1 MRWAL
6 FARLKKMVK
15 QEYATDTEREERIMP
30 CRIGSI
36 PQIKQNRLGILSG
49 YISILERWHNE
60 LSIFN

>member
-36 PQIKQNRLGILSG
+36 PQIK
-49 YISILERWHNE
+49 
-60 LSIFN
+60 